1 MYSVNVPVPWP
12 VRRLAASLEPHLAA
26 FASIRDRHTLVVK
39 RLDGRDL
46 NDLHR
51 IRERLRPALR
61 GVAPFDVRVTGV
73 DAFED
78 PPLGDGPV
86 VYLAV
91 EAVDPGNRGGDEGPT
106 SRAGDGGSADRAG
119 DASDDAAGSGDAP
132 ATDPLRT
139 LHDRL
144 VREFGAVEGL
154 EEADYVPHVTL
165 ARGYEGPGDPAAA
178 VARLRE
184 RDLDDVRWTV
194 DELGIWTREY
204 KEIAARVPLRG

>member
-1 MYSVNVPVPWP
+1 MYSVNVPVPGA
-12 VRRLAASLEPHLAA
+12 VRRLAASLEPDLAG

-61 GVAPFDVRVTGV
+61 GVAPFEVRVTGV
-73 DAFED
+73 DAFEN
-78 PPLGDGPV
+78 PPLGDAPV

-91 EAVDPGNRGGDEGPT
+91 EAVPGGAAGPGD
-106 SRAGDGGSADRAG
+106 GDGG
-119 DASDDAAGSGDAP
+119 
-132 ATDPLRT
+132 TDPLHA

-154 EEADYVPHVTL
+154 EESDYVAHVTL
-165 ARGYEGPGDPAAA
+165 ARGWDGMGNPAD
-178 VARLRE
+178 VVERLRE
-184 RDLDDVRWTV
+184 RDFDDVRWTV
-194 DELGIWTREY
+194 DELGVWTREY
-204 KEIAARVPLRG
+204 KEIAARVPLRR

>member
-1 MYSVNVPVPWP
+1 MYSVNVPVPWS
-12 VRRLAASLEPHLAA
+12 VQRLAASLEPALTG

-61 GVAPFDVRVTGV
+61 GVAPFEVRVTGV
-73 DAFED
+73 DAFEA
-78 PPLGDGPV
+78 PPLGDAPV

-91 EAVDPGNRGGDEGPT
+91 EAVPQGAGDSGDDGGD
-106 SRAGDGGSADRAG
+106 AD
-119 DASDDAAGSGDAP
+119 P
-132 ATDPLRT
+132 APLRAI
-139 LHDRL
+139 HDRL
-144 VREFGAVEGL
+144 VREFGAVSGL

-165 ARGYEGPGDPAAA
+165 ARGWEGAGDPADA
-178 VARLRE
+178 VSRLRE
-184 RDLDDVRWTV
+184 RDLEAVRWTV
-194 DELGIWTREY
+194 DELGVWTREY

>member
-1 MYSVNVPVPWP
+1 MYSVNVPVPWA
-12 VRRLAASLEPHLAA
+12 VQRLAASLEPDLTE
-26 FASIRDRHTLVVK
+26 FASLRDRHTLVVK

-46 NDLHR
+46 DDLHR

-61 GVAPFDVRVTGV
+61 GVAPFEVRVAGV
-73 DAFED
+73 DAFET
-78 PPLGDGPV
+78 PPLGDAPV

-91 EAVDPGNRGGDEGPT
+91 EAVPANAGE
-106 SRAGDGGSADRAG
+106 AGDGSRGGGTGNGGGSDG
-119 DASDDAAGSGDAP
+119 G
-132 ATDPLRT
+132 TDPLRAI
-139 LHDRL
+139 HDRL

-165 ARGYEGPGDPAAA
+165 ARGWDGVGDPADA

-184 RDLDDVRWTV
+184 RGFDDVHWTV
-194 DELGIWTREY
+194 DELGVWTREY

>member
-1 MYSVNVPVPWP
+1 MYSVNVPVPWA
-12 VRRLAASLEPHLAA
+12 VQQLAASLEPSLAE

-61 GVAPFDVRVTGV
+61 GVAPFDLRVSGV
-73 DAFED
+73 DAFEN
-78 PPLGDGPV
+78 PPLGEGPV

-91 EAVDPGNRGGDEGPT
+91 EAVSGGGTAAD
-106 SRAGDGGSADRAG
+106 AGERTAG
-119 DASDDAAGSGDAP
+119 AAGRDA
-132 ATDPLRT
+132 DPLADI
-139 LHDRL
+139 HGRL

-154 EEADYVPHVTL
+154 EESDYVPHVTL
-165 ARGYEGPGDPAAA
+165 ARGWNGVGDPADA
-178 VARLRE
+178 VERLRE
-184 RDLDDVRWTV
+184 RDLEQVRWTV
-194 DELGIWTREY
+194 DELGVWTREY

>member
-1 MYSVNVPVPWP
+1 MYSVNVPVPGA
-12 VRRLAASLEPHLAA
+12 VRRLAASLEPDLAG

-61 GVAPFDVRVTGV
+61 GVAPFEVRVTGV
-73 DAFED
+73 DAFEN
-78 PPLGDGPV
+78 PPLGDAPV

-91 EAVDPGNRGGDEGPT
+91 EAVHGSASET
-106 SRAGDGGSADRAG
+106 GDGGDSEG
-119 DASDDAAGSGDAP
+119 G
-132 ATDPLRT
+132 TDPLHA

-144 VREFGAVEGL
+144 VGEFGAVEGL
-154 EEADYVPHVTL
+154 EESDYVSHVTL
-165 ARGYEGPGDPAAA
+165 ARGWDGVGDPTD
-178 VARLRE
+178 VVERLRE
-184 RDLDDVRWTV
+184 REFDDVRWTV